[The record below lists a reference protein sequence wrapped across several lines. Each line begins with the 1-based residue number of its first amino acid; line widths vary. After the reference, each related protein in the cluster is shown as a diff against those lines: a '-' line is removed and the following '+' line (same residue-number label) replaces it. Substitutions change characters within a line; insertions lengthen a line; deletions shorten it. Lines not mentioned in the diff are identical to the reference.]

1 MSVLAA
7 TDSQIASLYKATTT
21 PQIIEVPEL
30 TFLMIDG
37 QGDPNTSPDYQ
48 DAIQTLY
55 GLSYALKFALRRPD
69 GTTYGVSPLEGLWW
83 ATDPQAF
90 EAADKS
96 AWQWTAMIRQPAV
109 VTADLLNSCAE
120 AVARKRPLPAARAV
134 RLSSFTEGRAAQVL
148 HVGPY
153 FAEGPTI
160 ARLHT
165 FIAENGYR
173 LGGKHHEIYLGDPRR
188 AAPERLRT
196 IIRQPFSQP
205 PEAPDDRQ
213 C

>member
-1 MSVLAA
+1 MPVAAA
-7 TDSQIASLYKATTT
+7 TDSQIASLYKAAVS
-21 PQIIEVPEL
+21 PQIVKVPEL

-37 QGDPNTSPDYQ
+37 RGDPNTAPDYQ
-48 DAIQTLY
+48 NAIQTLY

-69 GTTYGVSPLEGLWW
+69 GTSYRLSPLEGLWW
-83 ATDPQAF
+83 ADDPRAF
-90 EAADKS
+90 QTADKS

-109 VTADLLNSCAE
+109 VTADLVNSCAE
-120 AVARKRPLPAARAV
+120 AVTRKRPLPALDAV
-134 RLSSFTEGRAAQVL
+134 RLTSFTEGWAAQVL

-153 FAEGPTI
+153 SAEGPTI

-165 FIAENGYR
+165 FITEHGYR
-173 LGGKHHEIYLGDPRR
+173 LEGKHHEIYLGDPRR

-205 PEAPDDRQ
+205 DQGP
-213 C
+213 